1 MAATTKPR
9 QRRSVEEAVSYA
21 VGHRI
26 RIEVLGILNEG
37 PRSPSELAKLTRQP
51 LTTISHH
58 IKELVD
64 SGCIELARVEKVR
77 NADQHFYRAVQLPFI
92 TDDEAELLP
101 PEVKQEYAA
110 VILQAIM
117 AEGLGSL
124 WAGKMSHDP
133 TVRMMWRWFNLDE
146 QGRQELADEQRESWE
161 RIVEIEARSTAAAG
175 GVGRG
180 SDLDGRDGDGLRA
193 RTAGW
198 HDGSGGS
205 SPHPREKL
213 SIR

>member
-1 MAATTKPR
+1 
-9 QRRSVEEAVSYA
+9 VSYA

-77 NADQHFYRAVQLPFI
+77 NADQHYYRAVELPFI
-92 TDDEAELLP
+92 SDDEADLLP

-117 AEGLGSL
+117 AEGLGAL
-124 WAGKMSHDP
+124 WAGKMSNDP

-161 RIVEIEARSTAAAG
+161 RVVEIEARSTARRVESGEEATSMVATAM
-175 GVGRG
+175 
-180 SDLDGRDGDGLRA
+180 SFERA
-193 RTAGW
+193 RPVGTTAPAG
-198 HDGSGGS
+198 HRLTPG
-205 SPHPREKL
+205 KN
-213 SIR
+213 

>member
-1 MAATTKPR
+1 LLATTKPR
-9 QRRSVEEAVSYA
+9 QKRSVEEAVSYA

-37 PRSPSELAKLTRQP
+37 PRSPSELAKLTHQP

-92 TDDEAELLP
+92 SDDEAEALP

-124 WAGKMSHDP
+124 WAGKMSSDP
-133 TVRMMWRWFNLDE
+133 SVRMMWRWFNLDA

-161 RIVEIEARSTAAAG
+161 RIVEIEARSTARRAESGEEATSMIATTMG
-175 GVGRG
+175 FE
-180 SDLDGRDGDGLRA
+180 RA
-193 RTAGW
+193 RPVGTVAPGV
-198 HDGSGGS
+198 HRLTPG
-205 SPHPREKL
+205 KN
-213 SIR
+213 

>member
-1 MAATTKPR
+1 
-9 QRRSVEEAVSYA
+9 VSYA

-92 TDDEAELLP
+92 SDDEAELLP

-117 AEGLGSL
+117 AEGLGAL
-124 WAGKMSHDP
+124 WAGKMSNDP

-161 RIVEIEARSTAAAG
+161 RVVEIEARSTERRVESGEEATSMVVTAMG
-175 GVGRG
+175 FE
-180 SDLDGRDGDGLRA
+180 RA
-193 RTAGW
+193 RPVGTTAPAG
-198 HDGSGGS
+198 HRLTPG
-205 SPHPREKL
+205 KN
-213 SIR
+213 